1 MVHSYEDD
9 LQLEINSSYSPSDN
23 LYPEADLQ
31 LEINSS
37 YKFADNV
44 YPPTEFY
51 AHNVTIPPPQ
61 ENDI

>member
-23 LYPEADLQ
+23 LYPEDDLQ

-37 YKFADNV
+37 FKSADNV
-44 YPPTEFY
+44 YPVYHPTKLL
-51 AHNVTIPPPQ
+51 HTM
-61 ENDI
+61 